1 MEPHRLSPGREPQRA
16 LKRIER
22 LGWVILAALTLASA
36 GLLPAGQAWGL
47 ALGGLL
53 ALGNFRCMDLY
64 FARILQKGAA
74 RPRWWHHAL
83 YGARFIGLLAAVAA
97 AVVWLKAS
105 VIGVAAG
112 LSVPLMA
119 ISLYGAAAALR
130 RSGKA
135 ASAGI

>member
-1 MEPHRLSPGREPQRA
+1 VERHRFSPGPEPQRT

-22 LGWVILAALTLASA
+22 LGWILLGALTLAAA

-47 ALGGLL
+47 GLGGAL
-53 ALGNFRCMDLY
+53 ALGNFRCLDLY
-64 FARILQKGAA
+64 VARMFQRGAG

-105 VIGVAAG
+105 VVGVAAG

-119 ISLYGAAAALR
+119 ISLHGAAAALR